1 MIHCKP
7 ILVIVIFTG
16 MRQGRHTWGGDGGR
30 LHSSVAKPSKLWVI
44 FTGLGRH
51 TYGDEVVGGVHPPC
65 PLPPNIQALPSTNT
79 IF

>member
-16 MRQGRHTWGGDGGR
+16 MRQGHHTWGEGGR